1 MIKAYWAA
9 EHEAEMKRRTKRQEQ
24 VIKRWQRLIQ
34 GLRIRQRL
42 QEQYAGKGPQQ
53 STEHSEEAEQL
64 EQVSNTLSQCNLCYR
79 LLRPGRSRTN
89 KGLEDSSIQ
98 RMLSYNRILYR
109 VTSIRYLIR
118 RNNSRLISKTVT
130 STQTRQFETMVRW
143 TLRLVMLYKSLYGWK
158 HTILKTLTSPGRF
171 LLHL

>member
-64 EQVSNTLSQCNLCYR
+64 EQVSNTLSQCNLYYR

-89 KGLEDSSIQ
+89 KELGRDGFRMEDFIG
-98 RMLSYNRILYR
+98 
-109 VTSIRYLIR
+109 R
-118 RNNSRLISKTVT
+118 RATV
-130 STQTRQFETMVRW
+130 STKASGF
-143 TLRLVMLYKSLYGWK
+143 YG
-158 HTILKTLTSPGRF
+158 
-171 LLHL
+171 